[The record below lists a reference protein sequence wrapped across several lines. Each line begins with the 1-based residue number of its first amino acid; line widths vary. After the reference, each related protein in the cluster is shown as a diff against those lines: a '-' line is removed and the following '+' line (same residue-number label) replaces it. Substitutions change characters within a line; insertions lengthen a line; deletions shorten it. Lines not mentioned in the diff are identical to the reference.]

1 MGYIYVYVWLIHFAV
16 QQKLTQPCRST
27 MCVFVC
33 VQSLSHVWLFVT
45 PWTVARQ
52 APLSMGFPR
61 QEDWS
66 GVPFTPP
73 GDLLNP
79 GIEPVSLV
87 PPALAG
93 RFFITCHLGRPIK
106 QLYSNNNKNSAYIS
120 WARPRTKKQ
129 ECIMKITPSGR
140 VLEWGKVDYLAE
152 K

>member
-1 MGYIYVYVWLIHFAV
+1 
-16 QQKLTQPCRST
+16 

-33 VQSLSHVWLFVT
+33 VFSCSVMSDSVT

-61 QEDWS
+61 QEYWS
-66 GVPFTPP
+66 GVPFTTP

-93 RFFITCHLGRPIK
+93 RFFTTVPPRKTHKATILQQQQQKFCLYFMGQTKDQEAGMYNENHSFRKSTGVRESRLFGRK
-106 QLYSNNNKNSAYIS
+106 A
-120 WARPRTKKQ
+120 
-129 ECIMKITPSGR
+129 
-140 VLEWGKVDYLAE
+140 V
-152 K
+152 

>member
-1 MGYIYVYVWLIHFAV
+1 MWLIHFTV

-66 GVPFTPP
+66 GVPFTTP

-79 GIEPVSLV
+79 GIEPESLV

-93 RFFITCHLGRPIK
+93 RFFTTVPPRKPHKATILQQQQRKFCLYFTGQTKDQEAGMYNGNHSLGKSTGVRERR
-106 QLYSNNNKNSAYIS
+106 LF
-120 WARPRTKKQ
+120 
-129 ECIMKITPSGR
+129 GR
-140 VLEWGKVDYLAE
+140 KVI
-152 K
+152 